1 MPYLRVRLT
10 LILAAAV
17 LAFGGAGLARASV
30 QTIDQL
36 TSGALTPSAAPS
48 LLGPINALGRVG
60 WDCIPER
67 SARTTS
73 ARDARLPDAS
83 GH

>member
-1 MPYLRVRLT
+1 MPRLRLRLT

-17 LAFGGAGLARASV
+17 LGFGAAGLARASV
-30 QTIDQL
+30 QTIDEL
-36 TSGALTPSAAPS
+36 TRGELTPSAAPS

-60 WDCIPER
+60 WDCTPER

-73 ARDARLPDAS
+73 ARDARLPDTS